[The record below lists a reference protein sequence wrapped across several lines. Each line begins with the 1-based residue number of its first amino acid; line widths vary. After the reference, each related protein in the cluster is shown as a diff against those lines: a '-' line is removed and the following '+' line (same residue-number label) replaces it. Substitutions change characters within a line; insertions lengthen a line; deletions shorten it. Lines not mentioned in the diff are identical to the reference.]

1 MAMPLHNEQLFT
13 KYAFARLRDIENS
26 QQRAQLATME
36 KEAKWGR
43 IAKWALGLAGA
54 GTAGYVGTKAYQ
66 QYDKNKDRFHMED
79 TTNWEKPD
87 AFWERKPAGNPV
99 TSTSASNSPGSYN
112 PEWIKRWFG
121 DQPGQPVDPAIST
134 FNQTGE
140 PMQRT
145 FFRAPSN
152 LTKVPSDW
160 RLESEGT
167 AYGMPI
173 RHYSAPAPAS
183 ASLMQKGASFDK
195 NAGLFDTLLRMGK
208 TTARGIGADVSTG
221 VTGNWGLGGLL
232 KGVGRM
238 LGAESDTVLR
248 QGLNNSNFVRRGST
262 VGGKTMNTLEDM
274 GEFMKGQ
281 NKTLEEA
288 AGKAGKI
295 FDETA
300 EAWNQTRR
308 YLDPSEMKHLNPGI
322 LQRAGQRLAHWGQKL
337 TDMSDAGQAAYRRS
351 LNANF
356 GARSLGNQVLR
367 KGIGFTSIA
376 APMGYVIGSEMSEPG
391 TWWAAPGKLYGKAFE
406 YGSIPGLLGTA
417 AGGIGSLVEDT
428 ARTATIEGAR
438 MGSQITAGELANVGR
453 KAYLAGLID
462 PDKLSYMVA
471 DRANRTIDAQ
481 LAAQNEAIDRV
492 SNS

>member
-1 MAMPLHNEQLFT
+1 MAMPLHDEQLFT

-66 QYDKNKDRFHMED
+66 QYDKNKDRFRMED
-79 TTNWEKPD
+79 TTNWEKPTD
-87 AFWERKPAGNPV
+87 FWNTPSSSASTLAPAAAPAGSPQKRVSFRVPAGV
-99 TSTSASNSPGSYN
+99 T
-112 PEWIKRWFG
+112 R
-121 DQPGQPVDPAIST
+121 
-134 FNQTGE
+134 
-140 PMQRT
+140 
-145 FFRAPSN
+145 
-152 LTKVPSDW
+152 VPSDW
-160 RLESEGT
+160 RLETEGT

-173 RHYSAPAPAS
+173 RRYSAPAPAS

-208 TTARGIGADVSTG
+208 TTARGVGADISTG

-248 QGLNNSNFVRRGST
+248 QGLNNSNFVRRGSN
-262 VGGKTMNTLEDM
+262 VGGKVMNTLEDM
-274 GEFMKGQ
+274 GDFMKSQ

-308 YLDPSEMKHLNPGI
+308 YLDPSEMKHLNPGL

-356 GARSLGNQVLR
+356 GARSIGNQVLR
-367 KGIGFTSIA
+367 KGIGFTSVA

-406 YGSIPGLLGTA
+406 YGSIPGLIGTA
-417 AGGIGSLVEDT
+417 AGGIGSMVEDT

-481 LAAQNEAIDRV
+481 LAAQNESIDRV

>member
-1 MAMPLHNEQLFT
+1 
-13 KYAFARLRDIENS
+13 
-26 QQRAQLATME
+26 
-36 KEAKWGR
+36 
-43 IAKWALGLAGA
+43 
-54 GTAGYVGTKAYQ
+54 
-66 QYDKNKDRFHMED
+66 
-79 TTNWEKPD
+79 
-87 AFWERKPAGNPV
+87 
-99 TSTSASNSPGSYN
+99 
-112 PEWIKRWFG
+112 
-121 DQPGQPVDPAIST
+121 
-134 FNQTGE
+134 
-140 PMQRT
+140 MQRT

-173 RHYSAPAPAS
+173 RRYSAPAPAS

-195 NAGLFDTLLRMGK
+195 NAGLLDTLLRMGK
-208 TTARGIGADVSTG
+208 TTARGVGADISTG

-248 QGLNNSNFVRRGST
+248 QGLNNSNFVRRGSN
-262 VGGKTMNTLEDM
+262 VGGKVMNTLEDM
-274 GEFMKGQ
+274 GDFMKSQ

-308 YLDPSEMKHLNPGI
+308 YLDPSEMKHLNPGL

-356 GARSLGNQVLR
+356 GARSIGNQVLR
-367 KGIGFTSIA
+367 KGIGFTSVA

-406 YGSIPGLLGTA
+406 YGSIPGLIGTA
-417 AGGIGSLVEDT
+417 AGGIGSMVEDT

-481 LAAQNEAIDRV
+481 LAAQNESIDRV

>member
-1 MAMPLHNEQLFT
+1 MAMPLHDEQLFT

-66 QYDKNKDRFHMED
+66 QYDKNKDRFRMED
-79 TTNWEKPD
+79 TTNWDKPTD
-87 AFWERKPAGNPV
+87 FWNNPPAGNPAI
-99 TSTSASNSPGSYN
+99 STINSPGSYN
-112 PEWIKRWFG
+112 QDMVKRFMG
-121 DQPGQPVDPAIST
+121 GQPGQTTDPAILTIRSS
-134 FNQTGE
+134 GA
-140 PMQRT
+140 PMQRNY
-145 FFRAPSN
+145 FRAPSN

-173 RHYSAPAPAS
+173 RRYSAPAQAPAS

-208 TTARGIGADVSTG
+208 TTARGVGADISTG

-308 YLDPSEMKHLNPGI
+308 YLDPSEMKHLNPGM

-356 GARSLGNQVLR
+356 GKRSIGNQILR
-367 KGIGFTSIA
+367 KGIGFTSVA

-417 AGGIGSLVEDT
+417 ASGIGSMVEDT

-481 LAAQNEAIDRV
+481 LAAQNESIDRV